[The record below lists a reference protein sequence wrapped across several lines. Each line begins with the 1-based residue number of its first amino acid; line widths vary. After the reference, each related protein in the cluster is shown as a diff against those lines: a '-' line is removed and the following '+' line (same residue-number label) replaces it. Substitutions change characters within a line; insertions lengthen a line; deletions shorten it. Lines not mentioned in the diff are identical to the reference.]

1 LPLAW
6 VNFPEPIVIAA
17 VDPDAEN
24 ALTGLARCVTS
35 GLPLVSDDRPVLKE
49 IEGQTGS
56 APRKYSRWHIPV
68 LVSEHAF
75 IDESIRVQFDRAVD
89 PTPVVEGG
97 SAGDLT
103 LWEPALSRTASA
115 DEVYRDFLDTMQP
128 PYGVPFSLWVPSD
141 VQYHT
146 LANGRLAPTSQP
158 PNFSVLDPP
167 PGVFM
172 GSDYPPIEAKDVWFR
187 SLTAQ
192 KYRLNERTGRGLA
205 AWQPIGRYD
214 PGCIAGFS
222 ALAGRKMET
231 YALPQVELP
240 DGRRL
245 GPTRSMTGYINS
257 PPLLLTTLAGA
268 AFFADPNSYLGAP
281 DKAFISAIRV
291 RVTGIAAPGPVAEAR
306 LSRVAA
312 EIHDTT
318 GLAVD
323 IVRGS
328 SARTIQVD
336 LPAGNF
342 GRPALTVKEGWSVIG
357 VAFRFTKAVSAQNL
371 AIFTLVLLGTTLLVG
386 ETAYIAVRR
395 RRREFGMLRAVG
407 WPARRIAWLVEVEM
421 LILALGVGLIALVVG
436 IPLALLLKL
445 GTSSW
450 QILAAI
456 PLAVTIAAV
465 ASLLPALAAA
475 RGTTVTVMQGGGK
488 VQMSR
493 PPRSM
498 LALALRE
505 LAGPWRGEAALGIG
519 SVALGCAM
527 LGGVVLLMVAFKGQL
542 DATILGT
549 YLAGRVRPFHLVMAM
564 LTVAV
569 GALAAGEIVTLGYLE
584 RQVHLATLRAL
595 GWPRRSVVQLLVLE
609 AVILGCMG
617 GLIGGLSVAV
627 GGLVIGATL
636 RAIVIGV
643 LLGSLVAVGTTL
655 LAVAGPAFHA
665 YRAAP
670 GEALKGE

>member
-1 LPLAW
+1 
-6 VNFPEPIVIAA
+6 VIAG

-35 GLPLVSDDRPVLKE
+35 GLPLSSDDRPVLKE
-49 IEGQTGS
+49 IESRPGV
-56 APRKYSRWHIPV
+56 APQKNSLWHIPV

-75 IDESIRVQFDRAVD
+75 IDESIQVQFDRAMD
-89 PTPVVEGG
+89 PTPIIERS
-97 SAGDLT
+97 SAGDVT
-103 LWEPALSRTASA
+103 PWQPGLSRTTSA
-115 DEVYRDFLDTMQP
+115 DEVYRDFLDTVQP

-146 LANGRLAPTSQP
+146 LANGRLAPASQP

-167 PGVFM
+167 AGVFL

-192 KYRLNERTGRGLA
+192 KYRLNERTRRGLA

-214 PGCIAGFS
+214 PGCIAGFN